1 MPFNFIQSIVD
12 LVTPKAIQRKK
23 SMNELVDM
31 GSIIEARNECDE
43 IRYIEV
49 ERSHYT
55 ERQKDLEVLLTKCKR
70 LLSFVERT
78 NHEPTFMKMV
88 NFIGKV
94 RQAKYRGDT
103 ILPLLE
109 EFDKIEKIAKKGSR
123 SFNNLSGITMLG

>member
-1 MPFNFIQSIVD
+1 MPFDFIQSIID
-12 LVTPKAIQRKK
+12 LVAPKVIQRKK

-55 ERQKDLEVLLTKCKR
+55 ERQKDLEILLTKCKR
-70 LLSFVERT
+70 LLSFVEIT
-78 NHEPTFMKMV
+78 NHEPTFMKMA

-103 ILPLLE
+103 ITPLLE
-109 EFDKIEKIAKKGSR
+109 EFDKIEKNIKKGSR
-123 SFNNLSGITMLG
+123 SFNDLSGITMLG